1 MIRKEFKTLFYLG
14 SKVYK
19 IAFYSLAFLFVFITW
34 FIFLPEPDY
43 DSRIDISPVV
53 TDKNGVVL
61 RAFISRDGRRRMAVP
76 LGKIDP
82 LYLKMLLAYEDKRFY
97 WHLGFDPFSLMR
109 AVFYKGGASTLT
121 MQTAR
126 LLTGDNTKT
135 YRGKLSQIYQA
146 IVLER
151 YYSKREILEIY
162 LLLAPFGGNIEGVR
176 AASFVYFNKEPARL
190 SPSEAAFLV
199 AVPQSPENHTHLLKG
214 RNRVLKRAYEVGILT
229 KADLDHAFLQYLP
242 MNKHAFP
249 VYAAHY
255 AERLMRINPQVEIK
269 TTLDFRLQ
277 SRLEVLVK
285 EHIAPLERGVSAALI
300 VIDNETGEMRA
311 HIGGADYFNMEKA
324 GAMDLTRAIRSPGS
338 ALKPF
343 IYGLAFDLG
352 LAHPETLLE
361 DRPSRYGAWAPE
373 NFDHGFTGTVSART
387 ALQYSLNLPAV
398 ELLGKV
404 GATRFLSAMK
414 TAGLTPYLPKSE
426 EPNGLAIALGGLG
439 VTLHDLTHS
448 YAKIARGG
456 GGILSPVS
464 SWYLAD
470 ILRNAPPPV
479 NAPAGV
485 LAYKTGTSYGYRD
498 ALALGFDRKHTIG
511 VWVGRADNASV
522 NGLVG
527 RLIAAPLL
535 FDAFKRV
542 GLDPVPFTKPSAA
555 LLVKNNALPP
565 PLKGAV
571 EGEVFKLL
579 FPIEGIQVEVAQG
592 EGVPL
597 KITGGTPPY
606 VYLIDDRLLESTT
619 RKLLHWMPETI
630 GFTRLSVID
639 ASGKTVSAMVR
650 VVRR

>member
-1 MIRKEFKTLFYLG
+1 MGNYGALSKTNPRLVIKGGMTLFIIL
-14 SKVYK
+14 
-19 IAFYSLAFLFVFITW
+19 LTWFVF
-34 FIFLPEPDY
+34 LPKPDY
-43 DSRIDISPVV
+43 ETRINVSPVV

-61 RAFISRDGRRRMAVP
+61 RAFISTDGRRRMALPQDKV
-76 LGKIDP
+76 DP
-82 LYLKMLLAYEDKRFY
+82 LYLKMLLNFEDKRFY
-97 WHLGFDPFSLMR
+97 WHMGFDPFSLTR
-109 AVFYKGGASTLT
+109 AVFKSGGASTLT

-126 LLTGDNTKT
+126 LLSSTNTKT
-135 YRGKLSQIYQA
+135 IAGKLSQIHQA
-146 IVLER
+146 IILER
-151 YYSKREILEIY
+151 HYSKREILELY
-162 LLLAPFGGNIEGVR
+162 MLLAPFGGNLEGVR

-199 AVPQSPENHTHLLKG
+199 AVPQSPENRSRLLDA
-214 RNRVLKRAYEVGILT
+214 RNRVLKRANEENILT
-229 KADLDHAFLQYLP
+229 KAELDKALETPLP

-255 AERLMRINPQVEIK
+255 SERLMRANPHDAIK

-277 SRLEVLVK
+277 STLEALVK
-285 EHIAPLERGVSAALI
+285 EHITPLERGATAALI
-300 VIDNETGEMRA
+300 VIDNATGELRA
-311 HIGGADYFNMEKA
+311 HIGGADYFNIEKA

-387 ALQYSLNLPAV
+387 ALQFSLNLPAV

-404 GATRFLSAMK
+404 GTTRFLSVMK
-414 TAGLTPYLPKSE
+414 GAGLMPYLPKSE

-439 VTLHDLTHS
+439 VTLHDLTHA

-456 GGILSPVS
+456 EGMLSPVA

-479 NAPAGV
+479 NAPSGV

-498 ALALGFDRKHTIG
+498 AWAIGFDKKHTIG

-542 GLDPVPFTKPSAA
+542 GLDPTPFPTPTAA
-555 LLVKNNALPP
+555 LLAKNNALPP
-565 PLKGAV
+565 PLKGAI
-571 EGEVFKLL
+571 EGEAFKLL
-579 FPIEGIQVEVAQG
+579 FPADGVNLEIEGDENI
-592 EGVPL
+592 PI
-597 KITGGTPPY
+597 KITGGFAPY
-606 VYLIDDRLLESTT
+606 HYLIDDKPLEQTARRVMQWS
-619 RKLLHWMPETI
+619 PEAT
-630 GFTRLSVID
+630 GFMRLSVID
-639 ASGKTVSAMVR
+639 ATGKSVSAMVR